1 MSDLPTPETDA
12 FILSKD
18 YSPTGHQWRNFTR
31 KLERERDEAREK
43 LADWENS
50 AAHVEADY
58 PDEKHCACVP
68 VLRKLLADAR
78 KERDEARQQN
88 AKLRDIAKRAIATL
102 PIKCGGSFDD
112 YQKNNAFVFKLHAEL
127 DQLKEGE
134 K

>member
-1 MSDLPTPETDA
+1 MSEFPTPETDA
-12 FILSKD
+12 FILSQD

-31 KLERERDEAREK
+31 QLERERDEVKEK

-50 AAHVEADY
+50 AAHVEEDY

-78 KERDEARQQN
+78 KERDEAL
-88 AKLRDIAKRAIATL
+88 KIADRAI
-102 PIKCGGSFDD
+102 DD
-112 YQKNNAFVFKLHAEL
+112 LAWFNETNAQRLRAEF
-127 DQLKEGE
+127 DQLKEAA